1 MGDSNTVTVGY
12 WSTKGLGA
20 VCRMVVLYS
29 GHTLKTKNYKLQPVL
44 NENNLSYDG
53 SEWHE
58 KDKIEL
64 KKRNSLIN
72 LPYIEL
78 NNSQGDPI
86 LISQSNAC
94 LTYLGRKFEM
104 FGSNEVDISKCEQ
117 LLLETNDLRSLITS
131 FAYTHFKNKDL
142 EKLAANEVFS
152 KVFQNNNAGKIQKF
166 ENWLNN
172 KDDKT
177 NHFLINNKITIP
189 DFNLFDIL
197 DFYIEFLKYYNFVNV
212 KNNNKNIFNELGY
225 PSISKF
231 YNHFI
236 ELPKM
241 HKYLDSIFYKL
252 PYTNKSA
259 RFGSGTKG
267 NTWDYVL
274 QIDDTPN
281 EIIIN

>member
-1 MGDSNTVTVGY
+1 MSDSNTVTVGY

-29 GHTLKTKNYKLQPVL
+29 GSILKTKNYKLQPIL

-78 NNSQGDPI
+78 INSQGDDI

-94 LTYLGRKFEM
+94 LSFLGRKFGL
-104 FGSNEVDISKCEQ
+104 FGKNEDEVSKCEQ
-117 LLLETNDLRSLITS
+117 LLLETNDLRSVITS
-131 FAYTHFKNKDL
+131 FAYTHFKNTDL
-142 EKLAANEVFS
+142 EIEAAKEVFIRA
-152 KVFQNNNAGKIQKF
+152 FQKNNAGKIQKF
-166 ENWLNN
+166 ENWIQKN
-172 KDDKT
+172 KDNK
-177 NHFLINNKITIP
+177 NYFLINNDITIP

-197 DFYIEFLKYYNFVNV
+197 DFYIEFLKYYNFVRD
-212 KNNNKNIFNELGY
+212 KNHKNIFNELGY
-225 PSISKF
+225 PNISKF
-231 YNHFI
+231 YNNFI
-236 ELPKM
+236 QLPKM
-241 HKYLDSIFYKL
+241 KKYFNSIFYKL

-259 RFGSGTKG
+259 KFGSGING
-267 NTWDYVL
+267 DTWNHKNQTDE
-274 QIDDTPN
+274 TSA

>member
-1 MGDSNTVTVGY
+1 MSDSNTVTVGY

-29 GHTLKTKNYKLQPVL
+29 GSTLKTKNYKLQPIL

-78 NNSQGDPI
+78 INSQGDDM

-94 LTYLGRKFEM
+94 LSFLGRKFSM
-104 FGSNEVDISKCEQ
+104 FGKNEDEVSKCEQ
-117 LLLETNDLRSLITS
+117 LLLETNDLRSVITS
-131 FAYTHFKNKDL
+131 FAYTHFKNTDL
-142 EKLAANEVFS
+142 EIEAAKEVFIRA
-152 KVFQNNNAGKIQKF
+152 FQKNNTGKIQKF
-166 ENWLNN
+166 ENWMQKN
-172 KDDKT
+172 KDNK
-177 NHFLINNKITIP
+177 NYFLINNDITIP

-197 DFYIEFLKYYNFVNV
+197 DFYIEFLKYYNFVKD
-212 KNNNKNIFNELGY
+212 KNHKNIFNELGY
-225 PSISKF
+225 PNISKF
-231 YNHFI
+231 YNNFI
-236 ELPKM
+236 QLPNMK
-241 HKYLDSIFYKL
+241 KYFNSIFYKL

-259 RFGSGTKG
+259 KFGSGING
-267 NTWDYVL
+267 DTWNHKTQTDE
-274 QIDDTPN
+274 TSA
-281 EIIIN
+281 EIVIN

>member
-1 MGDSNTVTVGY
+1 MNDSNTVTVGY

-29 GHTLKTKNYKLQPVL
+29 GSTLKTKNYKLQPIL

-78 NNSQGDPI
+78 INSQEDDM

-94 LTYLGRKFEM
+94 LSFLGRKFGM
-104 FGSNEVDISKCEQ
+104 FGKNEDEVSKCEQ
-117 LLLETNDLRSLITS
+117 LLLETNDLRSVITS
-131 FAYTHFKNKDL
+131 FAYTHFKNTDL
-142 EKLAANEVFS
+142 EIEAAKEVFIRA
-152 KVFQNNNAGKIQKF
+152 FQKNNTGKIQKF
-166 ENWLNN
+166 ENWMQKN
-172 KDDKT
+172 KDNK
-177 NHFLINNKITIP
+177 NYFLINNEITIP

-197 DFYIEFLKYYNFVNV
+197 DFYIEFLKYYNFVKD
-212 KNNNKNIFNELGY
+212 KNHKNIFNELGY
-225 PSISKF
+225 PNISKF
-231 YNHFI
+231 YNNFI
-236 ELPKM
+236 QLPNMK
-241 HKYLDSIFYKL
+241 KYFNSIFYKL

-259 RFGSGTKG
+259 KFGSGING
-267 NTWDYVL
+267 DTWNHKTQTDE
-274 QIDDTPN
+274 TSA

>member
-1 MGDSNTVTVGY
+1 MSDSNTVTVGY

-29 GHTLKTKNYKLQPVL
+29 GSTLKTKNYKLQPIL

-78 NNSQGDPI
+78 INSQGDDI

-94 LTYLGRKFEM
+94 LSFLGRKFGM
-104 FGSNEVDISKCEQ
+104 FGKNEDEVSKCEQ
-117 LLLETNDLRSLITS
+117 LLLETNDLRSVITS
-131 FAYTHFKNKDL
+131 FAYTHFKNTDL
-142 EKLAANEVFS
+142 EIEAAKEVFIR
-152 KVFQNNNAGKIQKF
+152 VFQKNNAGKIQKF
-166 ENWLNN
+166 ENWMQKN
-172 KDDKT
+172 KDNK
-177 NHFLINNKITIP
+177 NYFLINNDITIP

-197 DFYIEFLKYYNFVNV
+197 DFYIEFLKYYNFVKD
-212 KNNNKNIFNELGY
+212 KNHKNIFNELGY
-225 PSISKF
+225 PNISKF
-231 YNHFI
+231 YNNFI
-236 ELPKM
+236 QLPNMK
-241 HKYLDSIFYKL
+241 KYFNSIFYKL

-259 RFGSGTKG
+259 KFGSGING
-267 NTWDYVL
+267 DTWNHKTQTDE
-274 QIDDTPN
+274 TSA

>member
-1 MGDSNTVTVGY
+1 MSDSNTITVGY

-20 VCRMVVLYS
+20 VCRMVILYS
-29 GHTLKTKNYKLQPVL
+29 GFTLKAKNYKLQPVL
-44 NENNLSYDG
+44 NENNLTYDG

-58 KDKIEL
+58 NDKIKL

-78 NNSQGDPI
+78 NNSQGDEI

-94 LTYLGRKFEM
+94 LTFMGRKFDM
-104 FGSNEVDISKCEQ
+104 FGKSENDVSKCEQ

-142 EKLAANEVFS
+142 EQLAANEVFM
-152 KVFQNNNAGKIQKF
+152 KAFQNNNAGKIQKF
-166 ENWLNN
+166 ENWLKNN
-172 KDDKT
+172 EDK
-177 NHFLINNKITIP
+177 NNYFLINNEITIP

-197 DFYIEFLKYYNFVNV
+197 DFYLEFLKYYNFVND
-212 KNNNKNIFNELGY
+212 KKNKNIFDELGY
-225 PSISKF
+225 PNIGHF

-236 ELPKM
+236 KLPKM
-241 HKYLDSIFYKL
+241 QKYLNSIFYKL

-259 RFGSGTKG
+259 RFGSGING
-267 NTWDYVL
+267 ETWDHNTQKDETSL
-274 QIDDTPN
+274 
-281 EIIIN
+281 EILIN